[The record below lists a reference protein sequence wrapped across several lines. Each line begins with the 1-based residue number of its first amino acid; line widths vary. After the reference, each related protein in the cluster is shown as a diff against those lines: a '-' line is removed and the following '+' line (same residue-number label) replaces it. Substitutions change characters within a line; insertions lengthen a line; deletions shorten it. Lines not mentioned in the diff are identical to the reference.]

1 MGSVKESNKMI
12 FKNFFRR
19 NILLII
25 KILFF
30 TLISISFISLIPVF
44 IKVIIDNYKNLS
56 KDKIIMYSLSYA
68 FSTILY
74 LVFELLKKL
83 NLNKLQ
89 KEYGI
94 FIKHSLFKSLIL
106 MDHDS
111 INSKKRV
118 II

>member
-1 MGSVKESNKMI
+1 MDYTNIQIQCVNIIESNKMI
-12 FKNFFRR
+12 FKSFFRR

-25 KILFF
+25 KILCF

-44 IKVIIDNYKNLS
+44 TKEIIDNYKNLS

-74 LVFELLKKL
+74 LFFELLKKL

-89 KEYGI
+89 KNMVFLLNTVYLN
-94 FIKHSLFKSLIL
+94 H
-106 MDHDS
+106 
-111 INSKKRV
+111 
-118 II
+118 